1 MKKLLFISTIFIST
15 ITLSSFANAQGTAFN
30 PRVVTPASPYAESGN
45 TIVNEMEV
53 NINAARDFKKKYK
66 NATDVK
72 WVKNENGASVYFTN
86 DGVKMRASYNAKGKK
101 EYTLSYYDET
111 KMDADLR
118 RLVRSSYYDHN
129 IVIVTEVIR
138 NNQLY
143 YLVKMENEKEYLT
156 LKVTD
161 EEMTV
166 FEKTVKGK

>member
-1 MKKLLFISTIFIST
+1 
-15 ITLSSFANAQGTAFN
+15 
-30 PRVVTPASPYAESGN
+30 
-45 TIVNEMEV
+45 
-53 NINAARDFKKKYK
+53 
-66 NATDVK
+66 
-72 WVKNENGASVYFTN
+72 
-86 DGVKMRASYNAKGKK
+86 MRASYNTKGKK

-118 RLVRSSYYDHN
+118 RLVRSNYYDHN

-166 FEKTVKGK
+166 FEKTVKAK